1 MPTTQPGYVMDCDP
15 TEQQARQDLLDDLY
29 HRSGRDRKNHPM
41 HALYTGLWQEWTQAA
56 PAP

>member
-1 MPTTQPGYVMDCDP
+1 MRKCDP

-41 HALYTGLWQEWTQAA
+41 HALYTGLWQEWTQAT